1 MALTSNSTALTRSD
15 FDEPEFRWGILGT
28 GGIAKAFARDLS
40 FFNNHIVQAVGSRS
54 SEKATDFALEF
65 PGCTPYG
72 SYEELVADPM
82 IDAVYVATPHPQHVT
97 NTLLALNAGKP
108 VLCEKPFA
116 VNAVEAKAMVASAR
130 ANNVALLEAMW
141 TRFLPHIAQV
151 RELLASGVIGE
162 IVNVEADHGQYLIDH
177 ENPRLTEPS
186 LAGGALLDLGIY
198 PVSFAHM
205 VLGAPARIT
214 ATGVL
219 TEKGVD
225 SQTSTIFDYENG
237 AQAVLTTTLITG
249 TPCRATIAG
258 TLGRIEID
266 RTFYNPA
273 NMRLVMQDGTTT
285 EYPNTYKGHGLRE
298 QAAELERMVRNGEIE
313 SPLLTHKM
321 SIEILQSLDEI
332 RNQIGLRY
340 PFEN

>member
-1 MALTSNSTALTRSD
+1 
-15 FDEPEFRWGILGT
+15 
-28 GGIAKAFARDLS
+28 
-40 FFNNHIVQAVGSRS
+40 
-54 SEKATDFALEF
+54 
-65 PGCTPYG
+65 
-72 SYEELVADPM
+72 M
-82 IDAVYVATPHPQHVT
+82 IDAVYVATPHPQHVA
-97 NTLLALNAGKP
+97 NTILALNAGKP

-116 VNAVEAKAMVASAR
+116 VNAIEAQAMVTAAR
-130 ANNVALLEAMW
+130 TNNEALLEAMW

-151 RELLASGVIGE
+151 REILKSGVLGQ

-177 ENPRLTEPS
+177 ENPRLTEPA

-205 VLGAPARIT
+205 VLGVPARIT

-219 TEKGVD
+219 TKKGVD
-225 SQTSTIFDYENG
+225 SQTSAIFDYADG
-237 AQAVLTTTLITG
+237 AQAVITTTLITG
-249 TPCRATIAG
+249 TPCRATISG

-273 NMRLVMQDGTTT
+273 NMRVVMQDGTTT

-298 QAAELERMVRNGEIE
+298 QASELERMVRNAEIE
-313 SPLLTHKM
+313 SPLLTHQM
-321 SIEILQSLDEI
+321 SIEVMQSLDEI

-340 PFEN
+340 PFES